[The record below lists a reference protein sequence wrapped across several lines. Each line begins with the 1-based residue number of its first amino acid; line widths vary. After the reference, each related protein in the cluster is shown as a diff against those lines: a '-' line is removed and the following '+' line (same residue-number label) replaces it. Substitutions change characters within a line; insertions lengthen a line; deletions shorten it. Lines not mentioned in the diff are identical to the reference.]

1 MKVALVSDIHANLQ
15 AWNSV
20 LLDIRSQD
28 IDSIICLGDIVGYGP
43 DPAAVLESVY
53 SNVDHVVLGNHDA
66 VVCGKLDAELF
77 NDVAM
82 EIILWTKKQ
91 LGKAAVEFLDSLPLT
106 IKARSFRCTHA
117 GFANPAAYDYIVAPE
132 DAMASWNEV
141 DDQLLFF
148 GHTHVPGIF
157 LLGPSG
163 APHFAEPQDFAME
176 EAKRYI
182 VNVGSVG
189 QPRDGGARSCYCILD
204 TAEASVTWR
213 RVPFD
218 LDAYRE
224 ALHRTGVSEKAS
236 YFLRADPRKAMPP
249 IREMTSFSPSSSISE
264 ELKHTAEVEELD
276 VLKKNV
282 TKWKVLTAL
291 LLLVCLAAATVGGLL
306 WWRHRT
312 SALVVQNS
320 YAESFSAIT
329 AQTDSNIISYP
340 ANSSPF
346 GVPVAGWSFHIGDKR
361 TQSIEVASRD
371 STPCFVMISDSRE
384 IPLSLKTDK
393 VRVEPGMKLCMD
405 ASFLKSDDVRGD
417 ASLALC
423 LTRNRD
429 GEEELDRQYK
439 VKTPNIRRKGGW
451 MQAKETFDVPA
462 DATSVYLEVRATFT
476 GEIAI
481 KDISLT
487 KR

>member
-1 MKVALVSDIHANLQ
+1 MKVALVSDIHSNLQ

-43 DPAAVLESVY
+43 DPVAVLESVY
-53 SNVDHVVLGNHDA
+53 ANVDHVLLGNHDA
-66 VVCGKLDAELF
+66 VVCGKLDADLF
-77 NDVAM
+77 NDVAR
-82 EIILWTKKQ
+82 EIICWTGEQ
-91 LGKAAVEFLDSLPLT
+91 LGDDAVDFLDSLPLT
-106 IKARSFRCTHA
+106 IKAPSFRCTHA
-117 GFANPAAYDYIVAPE
+117 DFANPAAYDYIVAPE

-141 DDQLLFF
+141 NDQLLFF
-148 GHTHVPGIF
+148 GHTHQPGIF
-157 LLGPSG
+157 VLGPSG
-163 APHFAEPQDFAME
+163 TPHFVEPQDFVME
-176 EAKRYI
+176 ESKRYI

-204 TAEASVTWR
+204 TAEACVTWR

-224 ALHRTGVSEKAS
+224 ALLKAGVSEEAS

-249 IREMTSFSPSSSISE
+249 VREMASFSPSSSISE
-264 ELKHTAEVEELD
+264 ELRKTDEVEELD
-276 VLKKNV
+276 ALKKNV
-282 TKWKVLTAL
+282 AKWKVLTV
-291 LLLVCLAAATVGGLL
+291 LLVIACLSAATAATLL
-306 WWRHRT
+306 WWRQRT
-312 SALVVQNS
+312 RALVVQNS
-320 YAESFSAIT
+320 YVESFSAIT
-329 AQTDSNIISYP
+329 AQVDSNIISYP
-340 ANSSPF
+340 SSTSRF

-361 TQSIEVASRD
+361 SQSIEVASRD
-371 STPCFVMISDSRE
+371 GTPCFVMLSDSQE
-384 IPLSLKTDK
+384 TPLSLRTDT

-405 ASFLKSDDVRGD
+405 ASFFKDDNVEGD
-417 ASLALC
+417 ASLNLC
-423 LTRNRD
+423 LARNRD

-451 MQAKETFDVPA
+451 MQAKETFDLPA
-462 DATSVYLEVRATFT
+462 DATSVYLEIRASFT

-481 KDISLT
+481 KDISLV